1 MTSGKYFIFYSVQ
14 MNYILSWSK
23 QGSVMPSK
31 AIEQNGV
38 LLIPDLKRSDQG
50 NYVCMGTDMF
60 SEDSASVILIVE
72 EGMFML
78 FSPLASLTAIGLKTT
93 RIYHE
98 CEGRIEKSV
107 PRVAVWHH
115 KACRVMTNGDPEGQI
130 FSILPSH

>member
-1 MTSGKYFIFYSVQ
+1 MELCFEFLWEPCILTFLSNNFIFFSVQ

-72 EGMFML
+72 EGIFKLYSPIFRFNPFNL
-78 FSPLASLTAIGLKTT
+78 F
-93 RIYHE
+93 Y
-98 CEGRIEKSV
+98 
-107 PRVAVWHH
+107 
-115 KACRVMTNGDPEGQI
+115 MGDSFQD
-130 FSILPSH
+130 